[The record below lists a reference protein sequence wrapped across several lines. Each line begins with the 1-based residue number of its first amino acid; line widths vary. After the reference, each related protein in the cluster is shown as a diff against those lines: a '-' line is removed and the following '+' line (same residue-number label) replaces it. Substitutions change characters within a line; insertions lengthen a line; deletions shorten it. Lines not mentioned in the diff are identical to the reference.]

1 MAGGRGRGNRHRPYQ
16 YHGEMIDATLTRLE
30 TSDQGT
36 FGRFV
41 AGRLGL
47 FSGELP
53 DHDNASNVSRIPAGT
68 YRCVFSH
75 SPRFGRNLYLVDS
88 VPARAGIRLHT
99 ANLMGDNPPYR
110 RQLNGCI
117 ALGERLGWIE
127 GQKALLLSAPAM
139 RRAESYFSGRPFTL
153 EIRE

>member
-1 MAGGRGRGNRHRPYQ
+1 MQAG
-16 YHGEMIDATLTRLE
+16 IDAVLTRFE
-30 TSDQGT
+30 SGPQGT

-53 DHDNASNVSRIPAGT
+53 DHANATNVSRIPAGT

-75 SPRFGRNLYLVDS
+75 SPRFGRALYLVDR
-88 VPARAGIRLHT
+88 VPARAGIRLHA

-110 RQLNGCI
+110 RQLNGCV

-139 RRAESYFSGRPFTL
+139 RRAESYFGGRPFTL